1 MDLKIR
7 PIKNNVF
14 FIGSKDCNRKLF
26 DQLVPLPQGTT
37 YNSYLVK
44 GSEKIAIVDTD
55 YPKKLDEYKKRL
67 EENNIT
73 KVDYIISNHAE
84 QDHSGGIPMLLEMFP
99 EAKVVT
105 NAKVKEN
112 VIKG

>member
-14 FIGSKDCNRKLF
+14 YIGSKDANRQLF

-44 GSEKIAIVDTD
+44 GS
-55 YPKKLDEYKKRL
+55 
-67 EENNIT
+67 
-73 KVDYIISNHAE
+73 
-84 QDHSGGIPMLLEMFP
+84 
-99 EAKVVT
+99 
-105 NAKVKEN
+105 
-112 VIKG
+112 

>member
-14 FIGSKDCNRKLF
+14 YIGSKDANRQLF

-44 GSEKIAIVDTD
+44 GSEKTAIVDTD
-55 YPKKLDEYKKRL
+55 YPKKLEEYKKRL
-67 EENNIT
+67 QENNIT
-73 KVDYIISNHAE
+73 HVDYIISNHAE
-84 QDHSGGIPMLLEMFP
+84 QDHSG
-99 EAKVVT
+99 
-105 NAKVKEN
+105 
-112 VIKG
+112 

>member
-14 FIGSKDCNRKLF
+14 YIGSKDANRQLF

-44 GSEKIAIVDTD
+44 GSEKTAIVDTD
-55 YPKKLDEYKKRL
+55 YPKKLDEYKKKTARKQYYQCRL
-67 EENNIT
+67 HYLKPRRTRPLRRNP
-73 KVDYIISNHAE
+73 HAFG
-84 QDHSGGIPMLLEMFP
+84 DVSAG
-99 EAKVVT
+99 KSCD
-105 NAKVKEN
+105 KCKS
-112 VIKG
+112 

>member
-14 FIGSKDCNRKLF
+14 YIGSKDANRKLF

-44 GSEKIAIVDTD
+44 GSEKTAIVDTD
-55 YPKKLDEYKKRL
+55 YPKKLEEYKHVKYANYPAGSACL
-67 EENNIT
+67 WQKAGHEI
-73 KVDYIISNHAE
+73 
-84 QDHSGGIPMLLEMFP
+84 
-99 EAKVVT
+99 VVR
-105 NAKVKEN
+105 AQASRARPFGVL
-112 VIKG
+112 G